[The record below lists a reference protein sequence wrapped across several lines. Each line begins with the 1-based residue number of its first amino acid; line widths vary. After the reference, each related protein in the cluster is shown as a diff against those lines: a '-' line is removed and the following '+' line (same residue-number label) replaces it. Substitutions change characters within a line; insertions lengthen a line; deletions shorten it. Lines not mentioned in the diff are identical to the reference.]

1 MTEFLANYWINSVML
16 IPNMTIFRLRYM
28 KMLFTFT
35 VLSEYCQYY

>member
-1 MTEFLANYWINSVML
+1 MAEFLANYSINSVML
-16 IPNMTIFRLRYM
+16 ILNMTMFGLRYM